1 MSEAFDLEQ
10 LRAISGIVD
19 AVNHSRHIVITCH
32 MSPDGDAMGSSLAL
46 ARILRAKKLDVTVVT
61 PDEPNHN
68 LEIIPGFRT
77 VAPLTRSPN
86 RVKRAFESADV
97 IFCLDYHCLSRVDR
111 LAPYI
116 TESKARRAMIDH
128 HLDPDISV
136 FDWAVSKPQRSSTC
150 SLLYSVIK
158 RAGWL
163 DLMDFEAATC
173 IMAGMMSDTNNFSH
187 NANHPEDY
195 RITAALLEKGVDKNA
210 LWRALFDTYS
220 EDCMRL
226 NGYAISQKMRV
237 YPEAHAALITLTRD
251 ELNKYNYTKGDT
263 EGLVNKPLAIPG
275 VIYSAFMREER
286 DYIKV
291 SMRSVG
297 DFPVDIVC
305 SRHFGGGGHRN
316 AAGGE
321 FHGTLD
327 DAAALF
333 ESILDA
339 NATEFILS
347 SHVKSLRM

>member
-1 MSEAFDLEQ
+1 MPEVFDLEQ
-10 LRAISGIVD
+10 LKAISGIVD
-19 AVNHSRHIVITCH
+19 AVNHSRRIVITCH
-32 MSPDGDAMGSSLAL
+32 MSPDGDAIGSSLAL
-46 ARILRAKKLDVTVVT
+46 ARILRTKQIDVTVVT

-68 LEIIPGFRT
+68 ICGIPGFGT
-77 VAPLTRSPN
+77 VVPMTRSPK
-86 RVKRAFESADV
+86 RVKTLFENADL
-97 IFCLDYHCLSRVDR
+97 IFCLDYHLLSRVDR

-128 HLDPDISV
+128 HLDPDIST
-136 FDWAVSKPQRSSTC
+136 FDWAISQPQRSATC

-163 DLMDFEAATC
+163 DLMDLEAATC
-173 IMAGMMSDTNNFSH
+173 IMAGMMTDTNNFSH

-195 RITAALLEKGVDKNA
+195 RIVAELLERGVDKNT
-210 LWRALFDTYS
+210 LWRTLFDNHS

-226 NGYAISQKMRV
+226 NSYAILEKMKV
-237 YPEAHAALITLTRD
+237 YPEAHAALITLSRD
-251 ELNKYNYTKGDT
+251 ELNEFHYAKGDT

-291 SMRSVG
+291 SMRSID

-305 SRHFGGGGHRN
+305 SRYFGGGGHRN

-321 FHGTLD
+321 FRGTLD
-327 DAAALF
+327 EAKAKF
-333 ESILDA
+333 ESILDD
-339 NATEFILS
+339 NATEFILG
-347 SHVKSLRM
+347 SHAKMLKK

>member
-1 MSEAFDLEQ
+1 MPETFDLEQ

-19 AVNHSRHIVITCH
+19 AVNHSRRIVVTCH
-32 MSPDGDAMGSSLAL
+32 MSPDGDAIGSSLAL
-46 ARILRAKKLDVTVVT
+46 ASILKAKQLDVTVVT
-61 PDEPNHN
+61 PDEPNQN
-68 LEIIPGFRT
+68 LNVIPGFGT
-77 VAPLTRSPN
+77 VVPLTRSPK
-86 RVKRAFESADV
+86 RVKNALENADV
-97 IFCLDYHCLSRVDR
+97 IFCLDYHCMSRVDR

-128 HLDPDISV
+128 HLDPDVSN
-136 FDWAVSKPQRSSTC
+136 FDWAISRPQRSSTC

-158 RAGWL
+158 RAGWF
-163 DLMDFEAATC
+163 DLMNLEAATC
-173 IMAGMMSDTNNFSH
+173 IMAGMMTDTNNFSH

-195 RITAALLEKGVDKNA
+195 RIVATLLEKGVDKNA
-210 LWRALFDTYS
+210 LWRSLFDTYS

-251 ELNKYNYTKGDT
+251 ELNKYHYTKGDT

-275 VIYSAFMREER
+275 VVYSAFMREER
-286 DYIKV
+286 EYIKV
-291 SMRSVG
+291 SMRSID

-321 FHGTLD
+321 FRGSLEE
-327 DAAALF
+327 AVAKF
-333 ESILDA
+333 ESILDD
-339 NATEFILS
+339 NATEFILG
-347 SHVKSLRM
+347 SHAKTLKK